1 MGGFLLRDRFTPRAQ
16 RAWVLAGLSA
26 PAALTLA
33 GLSWHWALLGSA
45 AAAVFYYIIYRMC
58 DLPLTRAAR
67 LAYGASAGKIV
78 LALAFL
84 WAVFAAGAA
93 AAGSAVAYPE
103 DGLEWIAPAC
113 VLLLAAIGG
122 WRGTPALSRAA
133 GTVSLILGLLYAA
146 LLLAGLQQVTIS
158 WCRPWG
164 GANQT
169 AKAFLSLLAASAAL
183 YLPQTGQKQRRTGL
197 TFAAAAVVPAVG
209 ACITSGCLSPQL
221 VQRTQAPFY
230 AMSKSLNVLGVAER
244 FEPFVSAALLMG
256 FFCLTS
262 LLTQSAAEI
271 AQALCPRIPGKWC
284 ALGACVL
291 AGVAAMFAGRVPQAV
306 QMGMAAI
313 FWAGLPVVTL
323 AIVAG
328 KKGRKKSKKVLDK
341 RDFLW

>member
-1 MGGFLLRDRFTPRAQ
+1 MGGFLLRDRYTPRAQ

-33 GLSWHWALLGSA
+33 GLSWHWVLLGSA
-45 AAAVFYYIIYRMC
+45 AAAIFYYIIYRMC
-58 DLPLTRAAR
+58 DLPLTHASR

-84 WAVFAAGAA
+84 WTVFAAGAA
-93 AAGSAVAYPE
+93 AAGSTVAY
-103 DGLEWIAPAC
+103 PAC

-122 WRGTPALSRAA
+122 WRGTSALSRAA

-197 TFAAAAVVPAVG
+197 TFAAAAVVPAAG

-313 FWAGLPVVTL
+313 FWAVLPVVTL
-323 AIVAG
+323 AIVAV
-328 KKGRKKSKKVLDK
+328 KKARKKSKKVLDK